1 MSGIASVLYLIT
13 VFCFAIGIRMLRNP
27 KTAASGNLISLAG
40 MVIGLVGALIQPVDG
55 VAAGNNYGWILGS
68 IVVGG
73 AVGWPMAQRVKMTA
87 MPQLVAIFNGLGG
100 ASATTI
106 GIVELIK
113 VTSVTPGGSIIVSVL
128 ALVIGAVSFTGSIL
142 AYLKLEGT
150 LRKQW
155 VVPMHNFWNVLILI
169 VITLIGFL
177 MFVNGEAG
185 GLLLFS
191 LIVLALFYGIFF
203 VFPIGG
209 ADMPVVISLLNSL
222 TGLSA
227 AAAGAI
233 YDNKAMLIGGILVG
247 ASGTILTLL
256 MCKAMNRSIWNVILA
271 GRFKAGSGAVAEGD
285 QVMKE
290 ITTSDLAILL
300 QYSRNAMVI
309 PGYGLA
315 VSQAQKTVKELDDL
329 LGSMGVEMKYAIH
342 PVAGRMPGHM
352 NVLLAEADVPYEKLL
367 DLDDANEALKNTD
380 VVLIIGANDVVN
392 PSADDDPSSPIYGM
406 PILRA
411 TDAKHVIVMKRGRGT
426 GYSGIE
432 NPLFFHDKTRLFF
445 GDAKASLESVIA
457 ELKENA

>member
-27 KTAASGNLISLAG
+27 KTAASGNLISLGG

-128 ALVIGAVSFTGSIL
+128 ALVIGAVSFTGSVL

-352 NVLLAEADVPYEKLL
+352 NVLLAEADVPYDKLL

-445 GDAKASLESVIA
+445 GDAKASLDSIIA

>member
-1 MSGIASVLYLIT
+1 MSGIVSVLYLIA
-13 VFCFAIGIRMLRNP
+13 VFCFAIGIRMLRSP
-27 KTAASGNLISLAG
+27 KSAKRGNLISLAG
-40 MVIGLVGALIQPVDG
+40 MLIGIVGALIQPLGEVD
-55 VAAGNNYGWILGS
+55 NNYTWIAGS
-68 IVVGG
+68 MIIGG
-73 AVGWPMAQRVKMTA
+73 VIGWPLAMRVKMTA
-87 MPQLVAIFNGLGG
+87 MPQLVAMFNGLGG
-100 ASATTI
+100 ASATTL

-113 VTSVTPGGSIIVSVL
+113 VTSATPGGSIAVSVL
-128 ALVIGAVSFTGSIL
+128 ALIIGAISFTGSIL

-155 VVPMHNFWNVLILI
+155 VIPMHNGWNIILLIAMVIIGAIMVSQGAVNITLLLGLI
-169 VITLIGFL
+169 VI
-177 MFVNGEAG
+177 
-185 GLLLFS
+185 
-191 LIVLALFYGIFF
+191 ALFYGVFF

-233 YDNKAMLIGGILVG
+233 YGNKAMLIGGILVG

-256 MCKAMNRSIWNVILA
+256 MCQAMNRSLWNVILA
-271 GRFKAGSGAVAEGD
+271 GKFKAGSGAGSDGD

-290 ITTSDLAILL
+290 ITKPDAAILL
-300 QYSRNAMVI
+300 QYSNSVMVI

-329 LGSMGVEMKYAIH
+329 LAGMGVEVKYAIH

-367 DLDDANEALKNTD
+367 DLDDANAALKDTD
-380 VVLIIGANDVVN
+380 VVLVIGANDVVN
-392 PSADDDPSSPIYGM
+392 PSANDDPTSPIYGM
-406 PILRA
+406 PILNA
-411 TDAKHVIVMKRGRGT
+411 TDAKHIIVMKRGRGT

-432 NPLFFHDKTRLFF
+432 NPLFFHDKTQLYF
-445 GDAKASLESVIA
+445 GDAKASLQEIA
-457 ELKENA
+457 TELKENA

>member
-40 MVIGLVGALIQPVDG
+40 MVIGLIGALIQPVEG
-55 VAAGNNYGWILGS
+55 GAAGNNYGWILGS

-87 MPQLVAIFNGLGG
+87 MPQLVAVFNGLGG

-155 VVPMHNFWNVLILI
+155 VVPMHNLWNVLIL
-169 VITLIGFL
+169 VAMTVIGFL

-185 GLLLFS
+185 GLLLF
-191 LIVLALFYGIFF
+191 LLVVLALFYGIFF

-271 GRFKAGSGAVAEGD
+271 GRFKAGSGAAAEGD

-300 QYSRNAMVI
+300 QYSRSAMVI

-367 DLDDANEALKNTD
+367 DLDDANEALKDTD

-445 GDAKASLESVIA
+445 GDAKASLESIIA